1 MVPRAPSDVIPL
13 PVIAPGGVGT
23 SNDSQVTDSLGQSRI
38 ATEDG
43 TARGRILEL
52 IASDGP
58 VSATDLADRLAV
70 TPAAVRRQ
78 IALLEHD
85 ELIAVHE
92 PAPGA
97 RMRGRPARLY
107 VTTARGQAELSG
119 AYADL
124 AAEVLRFLRSTSGP
138 DAVHEFARNRLA
150 DLSKR
155 YASRVD
161 ADDVTERA
169 AQLAR
174 ALATDGYAA
183 TLRPVPG
190 GFAVQLCQGHC
201 PVQHVA
207 EEFPEL
213 CEAETQAFSAL
224 LGSHVQRLAT
234 LATGAHACTTNV
246 PVAVAHP
253 ESDQGHERVSDDL

>member
-1 MVPRAPSDVIPL
+1 MQKGVPPVVHRVTPHAAAPDLVDL
-13 PVIAPGGVGT
+13 PARP
-23 SNDSQVTDSLGQSRI
+23 
-38 ATEDG
+38 ATED

-52 IASDGP
+52 IATDGP
-58 VSATDLADRLAV
+58 VSATELADRLGV

-78 IALLEHD
+78 IGLLEGD
-85 ELIAVHE
+85 GLIAVHE
-92 PAPGA
+92 PTPGA
-97 RMRGRPARLY
+97 RLRGRPARRY
-107 VTTARGQAELSG
+107 VTTTRGQAELSG

-124 AAEVLRFLRSTSGP
+124 ATEVLRFLRSTSGS
-138 DAVHEFARNRLA
+138 DAVQEFAHNRLA
-150 DLSKR
+150 AISRR

-161 ADDVTERA
+161 APDVTKRA
-169 AQLAR
+169 AQLAD

-234 LATGAHACTTNV
+234 LAGGAHACTTNV
-246 PVAVAHP
+246 PVTAPRKPPDGV
-253 ESDQGHERVSDDL
+253 GHLPRERVDDA